1 MLYAF
6 TVLPFTVML
15 VSGRYAPGVE
25 WAATV
30 PALISLAI
38 MLFLQ
43 QIHYKNKRR
52 TAAGHSA
59 FLFWAASCR
68 NASALRYFSTR
79 A

>member
-15 VSGRYAPGVE
+15 ISGRYAPGIE

-30 PALISLAI
+30 PTLIFLAI

-43 QIHYKNKRR
+43 QIRYKNKRR